1 MSVKSPRFTVLEL
14 LNKMDN
20 GAYSNLVLD
29 SVLEGRSFSDRDKS
43 FISRLFYGVL
53 ERRLTLEYVISAYSN
68 KPLHNLDTSIV
79 NILKIGLYQLLY
91 MDSVPDNAAVNESVV
106 LAKQSGKS
114 SASGFVNAVLRNF
127 IRDGKKIKFPENKT
141 ESLSIEYSCDP
152 ELTQKLVSE
161 YSYDL
166 AEDLLMSSVTPHKTY
181 LRVNN
186 LKIKADDLVKRFIDS
201 GVSAEICDVTDNCI
215 TVENLGCIEKNT
227 LFLQGL
233 FHVQDLSSQLCC
245 KVLDPQPGETVVDI
259 CAAPGGK
266 TFTFTEMMNNNGRV
280 IACDLHKNRVKL
292 IENGAERL
300 GISIIETFQNDA
312 KIFSEKIPVADKVL
326 CDVPCSG
333 FGVIRS
339 KPEIKYTAL
348 QDIKRLPE
356 IQYEILSTASKYVKQ
371 GGELVYS
378 TCTLNRDEN
387 DGVIDRFLA
396 EHSDFE
402 PVNILENFKNVSQGY
417 KATIFPKHFDCEGF
431 FISKIRK
438 VGI

>member
-201 GVSAEICDVTDNCI
+201 DVSAEICDVTDNCI
-215 TVENLGCIEKNT
+215 TVENLGGIEKNA

-300 GISIIETFQNDA
+300 GISIIEAFQNDA